1 VAGENLLTDDQLRG
15 AVDRNETWASR
26 SGYVLIFG
34 LVIEV
39 ALALKFATGCPVLD
53 GLLSPIANALVL
65 LGVYGE
71 IDFAAKAARTQ
82 KTLQSRTDD
91 KLTEALNRAAQ
102 SERELIDFR
111 RPRRHL
117 MTAEN
122 RALLQQRLAPFGG
135 QEFDVG
141 FGSGGDRQ
149 RELWRAS

>member
-71 IDFAAKAARTQ
+71 IHFAAKPLGHKNAAVADRRQ
-82 KTLQSRTDD
+82 
-91 KLTEALNRAAQ
+91 ANR
-102 SERELIDFR
+102 SIE
-111 RPRRHL
+111 PRCSVRKGVD
-117 MTAEN
+117 
-122 RALLQQRLAPFGG
+122 RL
-135 QEFDVG
+135 
-141 FGSGGDRQ
+141 
-149 RELWRAS
+149 